1 MTGSIRVMLVDD
13 HAIVREGYRRLLE
26 KEAGIDVVAE
36 AGDGVAAY
44 RLYKE
49 ASPDVTVM
57 DISMPGRGGIDVIR
71 QIRQWDPH
79 ARILVF
85 SMHAN
90 ASYAIQAFRAGAK
103 GYMTKSSAP
112 DLLAGAVRSV
122 ARNRLALC
130 PEIAAALAATRLEEE
145 ASALDQLSP
154 REFEVLRM
162 LLDAKSTEEVANALN
177 LTTKTVANYHYAVKT
192 KLGVSSDIDLV
203 YYCMRYGVVSPL
215 VELDQTSF
223 ERPDHTRVD

>member
-1 MTGSIRVMLVDD
+1 MDVAIRVMLVDD
-13 HAIVREGYRRLLE
+13 HAIVREGYRRLLD
-26 KEAGIDVVAE
+26 KESGIEVIAETGDGID
-36 AGDGVAAY
+36 AY

-49 ASPDVTVM
+49 AAPDVVIM

-71 QIRQWDPH
+71 QIRQRDPQ

-90 ASYAIQAFRAGAK
+90 SSYALQAFRAGAK

-112 DLLAGAVRSV
+112 ELLAGAVRSV
-122 ARNRLALC
+122 AKNKTAMC

-145 ASALDQLSP
+145 ASALDRLSP

-177 LTTKTVANYHYAVKT
+177 LTPKTVANYHYSVKT

-215 VELDQTSF
+215 A
-223 ERPDHTRVD
+223 DHAALQS

>member
-1 MTGSIRVMLVDD
+1 MDVAIRVMLVDD
-13 HAIVREGYRRLLE
+13 HAIVREGYRRLLD
-26 KEAGIDVVAE
+26 KESGIEVIAETGDGID
-36 AGDGVAAY
+36 AY

-49 ASPDVTVM
+49 AAPDVVIM

-71 QIRQWDPH
+71 QIRQRDPQ

-90 ASYAIQAFRAGAK
+90 SSYALQAFRAGAK

-112 DLLAGAVRSV
+112 ELLAGAVRSV
-122 ARNRLALC
+122 AKNKTAMC

-145 ASALDQLSP
+145 ASALDRLSP

-162 LLDAKSTEEVANALN
+162 LLDAKSTEEVASALN
-177 LTTKTVANYHYAVKT
+177 LTPKTVANYHYSVKT

-215 VELDQTSF
+215 A
-223 ERPDHTRVD
+223 DHAALQS

>member
-1 MTGSIRVMLVDD
+1 MDAVIRVMLVDD
-13 HAIVREGYRRLLE
+13 HAIVREGYRRLLD
-26 KEAGIDVVAE
+26 KEGDIAVIAE
-36 AGDGVAAY
+36 AGDGIGAY

-49 ASPDVTVM
+49 AAPDVVIM

-71 QIRQWDPH
+71 QIRQWDSH

-90 ASYAIQAFRAGAK
+90 ASYALQAFRAGAK

-112 DLLAGAVRSV
+112 ELLAGAVRNV
-122 ARNRLALC
+122 AKNKTAMC
-130 PEIAAALAATRLEEE
+130 PEIASALALTRLEEE
-145 ASALDQLSP
+145 ASALERLSP

-162 LLDAKSTEEVANALN
+162 LLDAQSTEEIASALN
-177 LTTKTVANYHYAVKT
+177 VTPKTVANYHYAVKT

-203 YYCMRYGVVSPL
+203 YYCMRYGVVSSL
-215 VELDQTSF
+215 AEYATLSG
-223 ERPDHTRVD
+223 

>member
-1 MTGSIRVMLVDD
+1 MGDVIRVLLVDD

-26 KEAGIDVVAE
+26 KEGGIDVVAE
-36 AGDGVAAY
+36 AGDGVTAY

-49 ASPDVTVM
+49 TAPDVAVM

-71 QIRQWDPH
+71 QIRQWDTH

-90 ASYAIQAFRAGAK
+90 SNYALQAFRAGAK

-112 DLLAGAVRSV
+112 DLLANAVRSV
-122 ARNRLALC
+122 ARNRSALC
-130 PEIAAALAATRLEEE
+130 PEIAASLAATRLEEE
-145 ASALDQLSP
+145 ASALEQLSP

-162 LLDAKSTEEVANALN
+162 LLDAKSTEEVADTLN
-177 LTTKTVANYHYAVKT
+177 LTPKTVANYHYSVKT

-203 YYCMRYGVVSPL
+203 YYCMRNGVVSPL
-215 VELDQTSF
+215 AELNQGYHSG
-223 ERPDHTRVD
+223 